1 MLARARR
8 KKRLEKELQ
17 GSRRR
22 NVKQPELQHVVA
34 HGSNKNKKPANNGCV
49 RKSNLRLGS
58 RPRAKEELQTTS
70 SESSST
76 NCSNSGVQGKVVT
89 VRSLTMDDDS
99 PPGMVH
105 RGPSNEL
112 FASGA
117 RRSNICR
124 EWSGHS
130 KSVLEIARWQSNTF
144 TKRKD
149 ASSSFLGIPRE
160 DEEDDC
166 LNVNN
171 FPLTTTPS
179 QLPLLSSPGRQSR
192 TNNVNDELSQLMGEL
207 IRKHNNTTTTDQN
220 IQGANS
226 SVAFPPVPV
235 SSTATA
241 AARTTNSSRHLR
253 RQGKTT
259 AATNDD
265 DSFLSHFCF
274 FLDSACALVCGSEER
289 KPDP

>member
-1 MLARARR
+1 MLARVQR
-8 KKRLEKELQ
+8 KKRLERERQ

-34 HGSNKNKKPANNGCV
+34 HGSNTNKQPANNGRI
-49 RKSNLRLGS
+49 RKINLRLGS
-58 RPRAKEELQTTS
+58 PPRAKEELQSTA
-70 SESSST
+70 SESSL
-76 NCSNSGVQGKVVT
+76 SNSIISGVQGKVVT
-89 VRSLTMDDDS
+89 VPSPTRVNDDS
-99 PPGMVH
+99 PPGTIQ

-124 EWSGHS
+124 EWSGRS
-130 KSVLEIARWQSNTF
+130 KSVLEMARWQSNTC

-149 ASSSFLGIPRE
+149 ASPSLLGISRE
-160 DEEDDC
+160 GEEDDC

-171 FPLTTTPS
+171 SSLTTTPS

-192 TNNVNDELSQLMGEL
+192 TNNVDDELSQLMSEL
-207 IRKHNNTTTTDQN
+207 TQKHNNTTTTDSA
-220 IQGANS
+220 IS
-226 SVAFPPVPV
+226 SVAFAPVPV

-241 AARTTNSSRHLR
+241 ASKSTNSSMHLR

-259 AATNDD
+259 ASAINDD
-265 DSFLSHFCF
+265 DSFLSYLCV
-274 FLDSACALVCGSEER
+274 FLDSACAPVCGAKER